1 MTLGTGRKRALRR
14 NAGFT
19 LIEIIVVMA
28 IIVVLVG
35 LVLVSARGILG
46 QGYQRNTEARIRMIE
61 EHLEKYRE
69 LTGKYPPDGFDSPQ
83 KNDQGTKIHGS
94 ACLHYFLSRPVRV
107 ERKVAGRLEVDE
119 HPAIYQ
125 FNQSELGDESPDA
138 PGVRELVDGWD
149 TPFHYDNTEDG
160 RFEAQ
165 TFAAHIPEADE
176 ETHSEDPRTGEF
188 IVDGK
193 NAVEKPGIQGKG
205 FDIWSHGEQ
214 GHESSEA
221 KSLPIATWTLER

>member
-1 MTLGTGRKRALRR
+1 MLRREPRR

-46 QGYQRNTEARIRMIE
+46 QGYQRNTEARIRLIE
-61 EHLEKYRE
+61 EHLEKYKE
-69 LTGKYPPDGFDSPQ
+69 LTGKYPPDGFDSSQ
-83 KNDQGTKIHGS
+83 KNDQGTKIQGS

-107 ERKVAGRLEVDE
+107 ERMIAGRREVDE

-125 FNQSELGDESPDA
+125 FNQGELSDGDDDA
-138 PGVRELVDGWD
+138 PGVREIVDGWD

-160 RFEAQ
+160 RFEPQ
-165 TFAAHIPEADE
+165 TYASHTPEADE
-176 ETHSEDPRTGEF
+176 ETHPDDPRTGEF

-193 NAVEKPGIQGKG
+193 NAVEKPGIQKKG
-205 FDIWSHGEQ
+205 FDLWSHGEQ
-214 GHESSEA
+214 GHETNEP
-221 KSLPIATWTLER
+221 KSMPIATWNIER

>member
-1 MTLGTGRKRALRR
+1 MLSTEPRR
-14 NAGFT
+14 DAGFT

-46 QGYQRNTEARIRMIE
+46 KGYQRNTEARIRMVE
-61 EHLEKYRE
+61 DHLEKYKE

-83 KNDQGTKIHGS
+83 KNDQGTKIYGS
-94 ACLHYFLSRPVRV
+94 ACLQYFLSRPVRV
-107 ERKVAGRLEVDE
+107 ERKIAGRLEIKE
-119 HPAIYQ
+119 HPPIYQ
-125 FNQSELGDESPDA
+125 FSKGELSAEDADA
-138 PGVRELVDGWD
+138 PGAREIVDGWG

-165 TFAAHIPEADE
+165 SFASHLPEADE
-176 ETHSEDPRTGEF
+176 DTHPEDPRTGDF

-193 NAVEKPGIQGKG
+193 NAVEKPGVQGKG
-205 FDIWSHGEQ
+205 FDLWSHGEQ
-214 GHESSEA
+214 GHETSEA
-221 KSLPIATWTLER
+221 KSLPLATWNLER